1 MKTLQFQ
8 ISDEAYNLLKELN
21 KGISAEYRDTELET
35 VDDFLNSEVYL
46 KYDKTLEW
54 FLGRNHGGT
63 LKLMHELSEYGL
75 VDLDYDAWHQ
85 TYIITD
91 FGKNV
96 LK

>member
-8 ISDEAYNLLKELN
+8 ISNEAYNLLKELN
-21 KGISAEYRDTELET
+21 KGISAEYRDIHSET
-35 VDDFLNSEVYL
+35 IDDFLASEDYL
-46 KYDKTLEW
+46 NHNRTLES
-54 FLGRNHGGT
+54 FLVRNHGGT
-63 LKLMHELSEYGL
+63 LKLMYELLAYGL

-91 FGKNV
+91 FGKKV

>member
-1 MKTLQFQ
+1 MKTLQFK
-8 ISDEAYNLLKELN
+8 ISDEAYNLLKDLN
-21 KGISAEYRDTELET
+21 KGHSAEYRDTHLQT
-35 VDDFLNSEVYL
+35 VDDFLASEDYL
-46 KYDKTLEW
+46 NNYRTLES

-63 LKLMHELSEYGL
+63 LKPMYELSEYGL

-91 FGKNV
+91 FGKKV